1 MKLIASAVATAA
13 LAAILP
19 AHGAGISKEY
29 SYFSIGGSTLQELAK
44 ELERRGPKVD
54 GTGRRHPGAARME
67 FTTTVSYV
75 HNERSCRVRK
85 AVVLVQA
92 KIILPKWRSRRR
104 ADRETRIV
112 WDTLSADIKRHEE
125 SHVIIAKNH
134 GREIERALK
143 RMGSAKNCGLLE
155 RKGEKIASR
164 ILEKHDRAQD
174 RFDKVEGINFEAR
187 MLRLL
192 KYRIERI
199 EDGRLGGG

>member
-1 MKLIASAVATAA
+1 MRHRAIKLLFRKTRNP
-13 LAAILP
+13 LTKNHKP
-19 AHGAGISKEY
+19 RDK
-29 SYFSIGGSTLQELAK
+29 LQ
-44 ELERRGPKVD
+44 P
-54 GTGRRHPGAARME
+54 P
-67 FTTTVSYV
+67 
-75 HNERSCRVRK
+75 
-85 AVVLVQA
+85 
-92 KIILPKWRSRRR
+92 
-104 ADRETRIV
+104 RI
-112 WDTLSADIKRHEE
+112 
-125 SHVIIAKNH
+125 KNH

-199 EDGRLGGG
+199 EDGRLNFRRLIRQSWRPGDDPFGGWRAACRSEMDFAVVAPGQEFDFFCRSRDGPNQFFAKQGERHVGSFSVRRSSTRVDSVNRVSLQGGICPPPPPARWNQGRVA